1 MVECTFELNG
11 KPMSELKCGPHKFP
25 AFSGL
30 SSYVNKRMTACVAGF
45 GAIPPGAY
53 YIIDRESG
61 GILGSIRDTIKNRRD
76 WFSLLADDG
85 KIDDEMIC
93 DQVTRGQFRLHPKG
107 SLGIS
112 QGCIVIDDAHR
123 FLDLRAL
130 LKATTQQ
137 KIKGT
142 SVMTYGRVIVT

>member
-1 MVECTFELNG
+1 MIECTFKLNG
-11 KPMSELKCGPHKFP
+11 EPMSELVCEGRRFP

-30 SSYVNKRMTACVAGF
+30 HSYINKRMTACVAGF

-61 GILGSIRDTIKNRRD
+61 GILGSIRDAIKNRRD

-85 KIDDEMIC
+85 KIDDETIC
-93 DQVTRGQFRLHPKG
+93 DKVLRGQFRLHPKG

-112 QGCIVIDDAHR
+112 QGCIVIDDVHR
-123 FLDLRAL
+123 FQDLRTL
-130 LKATTQQ
+130 LKAATQQ
-137 KIKGT
+137 KIPGS

>member
-11 KPMSELKCGPHKFP
+11 QPMSELKCGGHRFP

-30 SSYVNKRMTACVAGF
+30 GSYVNKRATACIAGY

-61 GILGSIRDTIKNRRD
+61 GILGSIRDMIKNRRD
-76 WFSLLADDG
+76 WFSLLAIDR

-93 DQVTRGQFRLHPKG
+93 DKVTRGQFRLHPKG

-112 QGCIVIDDAHR
+112 QGCIVIDDIHR
-123 FLDLRAL
+123 FQDLRAL
-130 LKATTQQ
+130 LKATTQE